1 MVSPLRLRDVTV
13 RYPGTALPALC
24 NAEFEAVAG
33 ELHAV
38 IGRNGSGK
46 STLLRAAA
54 GLVRTTAGQ
63 VELAGE
69 DAARLRPAARARRVA
84 LVPQGL
90 DALPDCS
97 VAEFVEGGRYAWRGS
112 PPNAGT
118 SDRAAVAA
126 ALTATGLLAFA
137 ERPLAALSGGERQ
150 RALVARALAQDSPVL
165 LGDEPTASLDPDQQL
180 VVLELFAARARAG
193 RAVVVVTHDLDLA
206 GQFADRITMLA
217 SGRVADSGAP
227 AQLLTEARL
236 APVFG
241 TALRVVPG
249 TGAAH
254 VVVERARTTP

>member
-1 MVSPLRLRDVTV
+1 MVSPLRLIDVTV
-13 RYPGTALPALC
+13 RYPGTTLPALC
-24 NAEFEAVAG
+24 IAEFEAAAG

-54 GLVRTTAGQ
+54 GLVRAAAGR

-90 DALPDCS
+90 EAVPDCS
-97 VAEFVEGGRYAWRGS
+97 VADFVTGGRYAWRS
-112 PPNAGT
+112 APEIAGT
-118 SDRAAVAA
+118 TDRAAIDA
-126 ALTATGLLAFA
+126 ALADTGLLAMA

-150 RALVARALAQDSPVL
+150 RALIARALAQDSPVL

-206 GQFADRITMLA
+206 GQFADRITILA
-217 SGRVADSGAP
+217 AGRVVDSGTP
-227 AQLLTEARL
+227 AELLTATRL

-241 TALRVVPG
+241 NALRVVPG

-254 VVVERARTTP
+254 VVVERVRSAP